1 MVVMLSTGTFTEESS
16 KLVLKYI
23 FVLFSVDFETL
34 SLNRFHNSSSLFNNI
49 GNFVLRH
56 LWQQMYMQCNVQHW
70 NTPLMMPS
78 ILVKSEERKVALRQT
93 SHEDAALLQQYCNT

>member
-16 KLVLKYI
+16 KLVLKCI

-49 GNFVLRH
+49 GNFVLSH
-56 LWQQMYMQCNVQHW
+56 LWQQMYMQC
-70 NTPLMMPS
+70 
-78 ILVKSEERKVALRQT
+78 
-93 SHEDAALLQQYCNT
+93 AALKYSLNDALYFS